1 MYLNEQP
8 NRATQPRR
16 NVHVHVHSPSRQDA
30 QPPAPWRH
38 NVEGAEPRRNSLPCS
53 KSQSVSQCSSRSPR
67 AHHTSGTII
76 LGLGKGWGSNSKC
89 TRFALYTRALPL
101 GPVCGLRFRFG
112 RPLDERLGT
121 RTVSRDGSAP
131 LGQHKCTEY
140 SPLAR
145 SASGA
150 TQFRASC
157 NDVGGVPV
165 NSCAISVTAL
175 PILQ

>member
-1 MYLNEQP
+1 MF
-8 NRATQPRR
+8 
-16 NVHVHVHSPSRQDA
+16 
-30 QPPAPWRH
+30 
-38 NVEGAEPRRNSLPCS
+38 
-53 KSQSVSQCSSRSPR
+53 KSQSVSQCSSRPR

-140 SPLAR
+140 SRAR
-145 SASGA
+145 A
-150 TQFRASC
+150 TQFRALVTIRIASMV
-157 NDVGGVPV
+157 DPSTSGRAAGRRRGDDASKIIGVGGSRPERRDPHSLQTRSVPPAV
-165 NSCAISVTAL
+165 WVRTSPFPPRPPPVYTL
-175 PILQ
+175 